1 MRQYKTISEYKA
13 QAREQLLGNYGMA
26 VSSFV
31 VIFATIYILSS
42 VLMGAYSAYNPRML
56 PLQGD
61 SGATGSWVFSLQA
74 EIAAT
79 VMDLVVG
86 AFMALLTVG
95 FLRILMGFAEGK
107 RLQASELFY
116 GFKNHPDKVLL
127 MYFMVALV
135 KVIALIPARVAEYVP
150 AHGGNSAMQQLT
162 YMALYIVGYAVYFYV
177 YIIYAF
183 RYLIYIDDPGMDIA
197 DYFKISRR
205 LMNKNEMRF
214 AGMILSLVG
223 YFILGILSL
232 GIGFAWIVPYKNM
245 ITINFYYDA
254 IKVTNDDLHETVTM

>member
-13 QAREQLLGNYGMA
+13 QAREQLLGNYGVA

-31 VIFATIYILSS
+31 VIFATIYIMSS

-56 PLQGD
+56 PLQGG
-61 SGATGSWVFSLQA
+61 SIASNSWVFSLQA
-74 EIAAT
+74 EVAT
-79 VMDLVVG
+79 TILDLVVG

-127 MYFMVALV
+127 MYFVVALV
-135 KVIALIPARVAEYVP
+135 KVVALIPARVAEYMP
-150 AHGGNSAMQQLT
+150 GHGGSSATQQLT
-162 YMALYIVGYAVYFYV
+162 YIALYVIGYAVYCYV
-177 YIIYAF
+177 YVIYAF
-183 RYLIYIDDPGMDIA
+183 RYLIYIDDPGMKIA
-197 DYFKISRR
+197 DYFKISQR
-205 LMNKNEMRF
+205 LMNKNEIRF
-214 AGMILSLVG
+214 VGMILSLAG
-223 YFILGILSL
+223 YFVLGILSL

-254 IKVTNDDLHETVTM
+254 IKVTNDGLHETVTL